1 MIESIDPPL
10 FALLVVAIIASSMAA
25 FGLNLIRVAEKE
37 KQQELELARNKNNNF
52 NINFS

>member
-1 MIESIDPPL
+1 MIENIDPPL
-10 FALLVVAIIASSMAA
+10 LALLTVAIITSGMAA
-25 FGLNLIRVAEKE
+25 FGLNLIRIAKKE